1 VRKGHSPRKR
11 GNQVD
16 KPNRDW
22 QQRSAS
28 THRSHESRAESP
40 VPNVDLTLKHFHRRN
55 ERTLASTEGKRLYL
69 RVGDEVNHLRYE
81 QWGLG
86 VVTEVMTSS
95 IPGGT
100 CLARVR
106 FQDGQLRCFRLGY
119 RTVRYSDTDVALF
132 LRSRMSVIEGGKPEE
147 TMQPK
152 TAEYWRAQGYQLS
165 PLQTHCPACQ
175 AAVDVWAKPNRHES
189 TARLMVLVDPR
200 TFEPHWAGCPNAK
213 QFRTEQQRQ
222 AGRL

>member
-11 GNQVD
+11 GTQVD

-55 ERTLASTEGKRLYL
+55 ERTLASSEGKRLYL

-81 QWGLG
+81 EWGLG

-106 FQDGQLRCFRLGY
+106 FQDGQLRCFNNDLDNDACCYYFG
-119 RTVRYSDTDVALF
+119 VRRYWNPTHGVDAIRAKLF
-132 LRSRMSVIEGGKPEE
+132 LRG
-147 TMQPK
+147 
-152 TAEYWRAQGYQLS
+152 
-165 PLQTHCPACQ
+165 
-175 AAVDVWAKPNRHES
+175 
-189 TARLMVLVDPR
+189 
-200 TFEPHWAGCPNAK
+200 
-213 QFRTEQQRQ
+213 
-222 AGRL
+222 